1 MYKSIMNPQT
11 GMVYPTN
18 SKLGRQTIELYAI
31 QLGGSSSLASHRST
45 LHVPLG
51 QSDSESSEFTT
62 ADSTDADSTDA
73 ESTDAGVKTETEN
86 SVIFFKHMKEL
97 LTDLAL
103 ELPKILKYNCTN
115 KNKKPL
121 DFSKFS
127 KIDMDEYDKFKQ
139 QLEAE
144 KAHHEEESPVEKK
157 PVSSSESKATP
168 DKYYKSLEMPYKYEY
183 SNSREYITTI
193 DKRFDDICIIMDNS
207 LPADSKYLSAD
218 MRENIRS
225 LRDSQIDGVN
235 KYSNIMNILDKYKVS
250 YPQNWLFDNDH
261 NLKETRSIKAI
272 MYEKLYEYNYKLHI
286 GDIVIANIGSDVVD
300 ELNNKQTAVIGE
312 MGVVFTP
319 HEALVRLAQSETHDG
334 DMIGVVQN
342 ISGGTIEVKWRD
354 PGLQAKCR
362 RAQIRKRSLGIEF
375 YYLLLRIWEFVPPV
389 PPGDSK
395 PIIDYTIIGR
405 AYLRYIIP
413 SAEQELRHLR
423 DNVKYSHEWFWDTSL
438 LDSRYNS
445 IDDHIIYN
453 NIVKKINVVR
463 ECVIKEMETTWCG
476 LQKEIYPFE
485 VYSII
490 PNIDKLTSARE
501 KWEDRV
507 WGDISDH
514 TVLPTPNWGV
524 RMWNTAKYIAN
535 RLANSTAPPPPA
547 GISEEMA
554 KYKYKDARR
563 IDKTTRAFEIQVGT
577 IVNHPIL
584 GRGVVV
590 MDNPSAMQLAK
601 VLDNV
606 YALSLLK
613 REEEGGKKVGE
624 EGGDGDAVQKYVK
637 FLKKLSKVSVEGLEF
652 EEKKQNNWVYIVIS
666 NKGRNLPVRTFK
678 YPCAT
683 NSSDNATKYLKVGA
697 GEVLVKFDEEIVK
710 FDGTLEG
717 RGLLHCDIIW
727 EPASGDWKNAMA
739 MIPETLN
746 ISIERPSMD
755 EISFTDEPFNAWDHW
770 CSEWVDMVAE
780 MFWWVTHVANPTTNF
795 RENFEFIDRRSDY
808 TKMIYTGFEKTITDV
823 SILLI
828 RLRYINKCLRV
839 YSAQPV
845 GGEDVGGERDCGG
858 SRTVVSSNDDSG
870 IRRRGRSAWF
880 TLMRRANDAMV
891 SFTGQTKRVAKQY
904 IAKVAKKKQLDIIEM
919 LLEAGMDAG
928 MTRYTD
934 SIDVQ
939 YSIIDDA
946 NAPLRDAGGGS
957 YKNKL
962 LCSSFVPGD
971 LNAIINQYELFS
983 DRVLLQ
989 PVSKLAY
996 NLNNSR
1002 EFSDQGSYPVD
1013 VRKDI
1018 YTDLLKTLVRDVR
1031 GNIIE
1036 ATPATPADVS
1046 KIPFTA
1052 EQLFTLV

>member
-1 MYKSIMNPQT
+1 
-11 GMVYPTN
+11 
-18 SKLGRQTIELYAI
+18 
-31 QLGGSSSLASHRST
+31 
-45 LHVPLG
+45 
-51 QSDSESSEFTT
+51 
-62 ADSTDADSTDA
+62 
-73 ESTDAGVKTETEN
+73 
-86 SVIFFKHMKEL
+86 MK
-97 LTDLAL
+97 
-103 ELPKILKYNCTN
+103 
-115 KNKKPL
+115 KK
-121 DFSKFS
+121 
-127 KIDMDEYDKFKQ
+127 
-139 QLEAE
+139 
-144 KAHHEEESPVEKK
+144 KK
-157 PVSSSESKATP
+157 
-168 DKYYKSLEMPYKYEY
+168 
-183 SNSREYITTI
+183 
-193 DKRFDDICIIMDNS
+193 
-207 LPADSKYLSAD
+207 
-218 MRENIRS
+218 
-225 LRDSQIDGVN
+225 
-235 KYSNIMNILDKYKVS
+235 
-250 YPQNWLFDNDH
+250 
-261 NLKETRSIKAI
+261 
-272 MYEKLYEYNYKLHI
+272 
-286 GDIVIANIGSDVVD
+286 
-300 ELNNKQTAVIGE
+300 
-312 MGVVFTP
+312 
-319 HEALVRLAQSETHDG
+319 
-334 DMIGVVQN
+334 
-342 ISGGTIEVKWRD
+342 
-354 PGLQAKCR
+354 
-362 RAQIRKRSLGIEF
+362 
-375 YYLLLRIWEFVPPV
+375 
-389 PPGDSK
+389 
-395 PIIDYTIIGR
+395 
-405 AYLRYIIP
+405 
-413 SAEQELRHLR
+413 
-423 DNVKYSHEWFWDTSL
+423 
-438 LDSRYNS
+438 
-445 IDDHIIYN
+445 
-453 NIVKKINVVR
+453 
-463 ECVIKEMETTWCG
+463 
-476 LQKEIYPFE
+476 
-485 VYSII
+485 
-490 PNIDKLTSARE
+490 
-501 KWEDRV
+501 
-507 WGDISDH
+507 
-514 TVLPTPNWGV
+514 
-524 RMWNTAKYIAN
+524 
-535 RLANSTAPPPPA
+535 
-547 GISEEMA
+547 
-554 KYKYKDARR
+554 
-563 IDKTTRAFEIQVGT
+563 
-577 IVNHPIL
+577 
-584 GRGVVV
+584 
-590 MDNPSAMQLAK
+590 
-601 VLDNV
+601 
-606 YALSLLK
+606 
-613 REEEGGKKVGE
+613 
-624 EGGDGDAVQKYVK
+624 
-637 FLKKLSKVSVEGLEF
+637 
-652 EEKKQNNWVYIVIS
+652 NNWVYIVIS
-666 NKGRNLPVRTFK
+666 NKGSNLPVRTFK
-678 YPCAT
+678 YPCVT
-683 NSSDNATKYLKVGA
+683 NGSDNGTKYLNVGA

-858 SRTVVSSNDDSG
+858 SRTVVSSNDDSR
-870 IRRRGRSAWF
+870 IRRKGRSAVF
-880 TLMRRANDAMV
+880 AAVASANDFLV
-891 SFTGQTKRVAKQY
+891 SLTRRTGVVTEQH

-934 SIDVQ
+934 SIDVP